1 MEKNNR
7 GLLITLIVLLSFIAV
22 LLSGILVFSMLSSTQ
37 SFLPQ
42 KLKTICDESYS
53 TEEISNISIDSAAG
67 DIIVK
72 TSKDGSI
79 RLVAE
84 GVNEDSLEANADG
97 NTLRISGYEI
107 NQKWKFFNFHPRNIG
122 TEIILYIPKDFN
134 SLDIK
139 LNFGDVEIENE
150 LNTKLTVE
158 NNMGD
163 IDAKVLGG
171 AFNLHTDMGDI
182 EIKRINITD
191 NSSATTSM
199 GNIEIENADGVNINA
214 QTSMGNCDVKNNTPS
229 SSIMLTAETS
239 MGNVEIND

>member
-22 LLSGILVFSMLSSTQ
+22 LLSGILVFSMSSNAQ
-37 SFLPQ
+37 SFLPL
-42 KLKTICDESYS
+42 KTKTICDESYS

-67 DIIVK
+67 DIVVR
-72 TSKDGSI
+72 TSKDGNI

-84 GVNEDSLEANADG
+84 GINENSVETDTSGD
-97 NTLRISGYEI
+97 TLNISSHET
-107 NQKWKFFNFHPRNIG
+107 NHKWNFFNFNSHNIG

-134 SLDIK
+134 ALDIK

-150 LNTKLTVE
+150 LNTRLTVE

-182 EIKRINITD
+182 EINRINITE

-199 GNIEIENADGVNINA
+199 GDIEIEKADGVNINA
-214 QTSMGNCDVKNNTPS
+214 KTSMGNCDVKNNTPS
-229 SSIMLTAETS
+229 SSIILTAETT